1 MAVFKLV
8 GRPCRLSSAQGA
20 ETSIYLASSPDVE
33 TTTGEYFVK
42 SKSVA
47 YNDESNDPEV
57 ARRLWDV
64 SEELVKQ
71 AT

>member
-1 MAVFKLV
+1 M
-8 GRPCRLSSAQGA
+8 
-20 ETSIYLASSPDVE
+20 E

-42 SKSVA
+42 SKAVA
-47 YNDESNDPEV
+47 SNDESNDPEV
-57 ARRLWDV
+57 ARQLWDV